1 MRVWLFFSTLL
12 LCLTAYAHTPV
23 CRCSLTDNQVICE
36 GRFHDG
42 SEAVGTPM
50 TVISYQE
57 QEIAHGELDKD
68 SRFRVPLPDQAFY
81 ILMDA
86 GPGEMVEVDWRDIQG
101 IGKTRFRAP

>member
-68 SRFRVPLPDQAFY
+68 SHFRVPLPDQAFY

-86 GPGEMVEVDWRDIQG
+86 GPGEMVEVDWKDIHG
-101 IGKTRFRAP
+101 IGKNPFPEP